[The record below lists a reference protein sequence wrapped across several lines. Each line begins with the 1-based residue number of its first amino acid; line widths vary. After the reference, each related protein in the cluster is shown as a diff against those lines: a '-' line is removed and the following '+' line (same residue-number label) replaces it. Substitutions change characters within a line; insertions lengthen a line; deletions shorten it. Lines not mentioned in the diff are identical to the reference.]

1 MTKIII
7 LKKKNPALYA
17 GFVSGKRICPKSWLI
32 KNNPPEGS
40 VRAGFALSRQDVEQR
55 QDDVADGQ
63 RGVESFKFHY

>member
-1 MTKIII
+1 M
-7 LKKKNPALYA
+7 
-17 GFVSGKRICPKSWLI
+17 SGKRICPKSWLI